1 MTQERSLKRSLNNRV
16 IAGVCSGIADYFRMD
31 PVIVRLIFVLLI
43 IFGGGGLLV
52 YIILWIVLPD
62 DLPYVYNF
70 NKAAG
75 QNNPHPEASENQQEN
90 NATGT
95 INVQAENNVFMK
107 KKKNGQLLTGL
118 ILIGLGLI
126 FLLAA
131 LLPNFNYADFWPLLI
146 IILGIVILKP
156 VFNT

>member
-70 NKAAG
+70 NKAAD
-75 QNNPHPEASENQQEN
+75 QNNPHPEASENQQES

-95 INVQAENNVFMK
+95 INVQAENNVFIK

>member
-75 QNNPHPEASENQQEN
+75 QNNPQAEASENQQEN

>member
-31 PVIVRLIFVLLI
+31 PVIVRLIFVLLL

-62 DLPYVYNF
+62 DLPYIYDF
-70 NKAAG
+70 GKAAE
-75 QNNPHPEASENQQEN
+75 QKNVENEANQSQFENASHETENLRVENQ
-90 NATGT
+90 
-95 INVQAENNVFMK
+95 IIK
-107 KKKNGQLLTGL
+107 KKKNNQLITGL

-131 LLPNFNYADFWPLLI
+131 LLPRFNYADFWPLLI